1 MPPLPASAHPP
12 GSTPLAV
19 VRVPQLGDFGLTR
32 GTGLAMALVRW
43 GTLSRWGHACLAVG
57 DADDLGRVQIVEAM
71 PDGVRMHAASVAEW
85 VWSDV
90 ALTDAQRVTITGRGL
105 DLVGEPYDWPAIGGF
120 LLRWAGARLRGHS
133 ADHADRRTMCSEL
146 VAWCYRQAGV
156 DLIPGVAAG
165 DISPG
170 DLAEYLVEH

>member
-1 MPPLPASAHPP
+1 MSDTATVGRAPL
-12 GSTPLAV
+12 V
-19 VRVPQLGDFGLTR
+19 GDFGLTR

-43 GTLSRWGHACLAVG
+43 GTLSRWGHACVAVG
-57 DADDLGRVQIVEAM
+57 GTAGGGVQIVEAM
-71 PDGVRMHAASVAEW
+71 PDGVRLRTADIDEW
-85 VWSDV
+85 VWSNV
-90 ALTDAQRVTITGRGL
+90 SLTDGQRSTITGRAFG
-105 DLVGEPYDWPAIGGF
+105 LVGEPYDWPAIAGF
-120 LLRWAGARLRGHS
+120 VLRWAGARIRGHS

-170 DLAEYLVEH
+170 DLAQYLVEH